1 MAEREGEVKL
11 STAIRTCD
19 DSQLCA
25 ELSGETE
32 GIAFH
37 ALYHGDPPSRTVA
50 ECDNFALVVDIAPL
64 SLGHTL
70 LVPRDHYINFGTIP
84 SKIRD
89 ELDSFREAC
98 VALISER
105 YGTPTVLE
113 HGSSSAMRGS
123 ACISHAHW
131 HLIPGIESS
140 VQIFERDGL
149 CGESINSWQDL
160 CAVAE
165 LDRPYIYYNFGATHH
180 VYSANL
186 SKRHQYIRMVIAE
199 VLGIAEPEWDWAL
212 SRNPE
217 FLRATVK
224 ELAHGTADDELSSY
238 FGRRTNG
245 GWKDNARHWACQS
258 LWMFVP

>member
-1 MAEREGEVKL
+1 MLEREGEVKL
-11 STAIRTCD
+11 STAIRACD

-32 GIAFH
+32 GVAFH
-37 ALYHGDPPSRTVA
+37 ALYQGDPPSRTIA

-64 SLGHTL
+64 SVGHTL
-70 LVPRDHYINFGTIP
+70 LVPKDHYINFGTIP

-105 YGTPTVLE
+105 YGIPTILE

-140 VQIFERDGL
+140 VRIFERDGL
-149 CGESINSWQDL
+149 RGKSIDSWQDL
-160 CAVAE
+160 RAVAE
-165 LDRPYIYYNFGATHH
+165 LDRPYIYYNFGSSHR

-212 SRNPE
+212 SRHPE
-217 FLRATVK
+217 FLRTTIKQLEDGTVYDK
-224 ELAHGTADDELSSY
+224 LFPDFDRRAHCC
-238 FGRRTNG
+238 R
-245 GWKDNARHWACQS
+245 KDNTRHRTC
-258 LWMFVP
+258 